1 MRYVGILQERGHVV
15 DESEA
20 YAYALQR
27 LLADETVQKEFVK
40 WFRLQR
46 VLEDENEQKEF
57 VEWFYSG
64 NWVTEDDENE

>member
-1 MRYVGILQERGHVV
+1 MRYVGIQQEHGHVV

-27 LLADETVQKEFVK
+27 VLA
-40 WFRLQR
+40 
-46 VLEDENEQKEF
+46 DENEQKEF

-64 NWVTEDDENE
+64 NWVTEDDDNE